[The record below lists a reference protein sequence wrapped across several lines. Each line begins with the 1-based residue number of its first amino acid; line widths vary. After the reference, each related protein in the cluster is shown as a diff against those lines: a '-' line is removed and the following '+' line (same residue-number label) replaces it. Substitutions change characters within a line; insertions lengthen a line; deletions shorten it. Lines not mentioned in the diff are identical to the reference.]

1 MAATTENVVIDE
13 VANGPEDIGL
23 DWASIDWRQVE
34 ADVRRLR
41 QRIFRASHATD
52 PCKIRTYV
60 LSPSHD
66 LSWAVEQVDA
76 KSARRVSYTS
86 GVGPAA
92 RARGRA
98 ASPRRPGFPIHPRR
112 VRVATASFAHNS
124 ERAGRARGTA
134 GSMRRTGPNPWG
146 NVMIH
151 AARRLDL
158 TQRL

>member
-66 LSWAVEQVDA
+66 LSCAVEQVDA

-86 GVGPAA
+86 G
-92 RARGRA
+92 GR
-98 ASPRRPGFPIHPRR
+98 PR
-112 VRVATASFAHNS
+112 
-124 ERAGRARGTA
+124 TA
-134 GSMRRTGPNPWG
+134 GSRPRRFTATAGLSDSSQAG
-146 NVMIH
+146 EGCH
-151 AARRLDL
+151 GSFRAR
-158 TQRL
+158 